1 MLCREFVALISQSSC
16 APPLYSTL
24 DFNIVAGLATFTTG
38 WDEQTKT
45 AYAFSSAGFV
55 SYDDER
61 AICYKTEYAIDNQ
74 LNGFIIWEISGDL
87 LEDSSTPLLDAMI
100 DRLNS
105 NDPTDRCNSGATDDD
120 DDDDGASDKEQWY
133 PDAYGC
139 TSAVPP
145 PPYIAKFFP
154 TQDECCKDNYCRQP
168 DVTPP
173 PVVPG
178 QWYPDAYGCISAVPP
193 PPFIAKFFRTQDE
206 CCKEHYCRPPGVTP
220 PPFSPSNPSPT
231 PPSIQIPAPGPTI
244 LNPAPANVA
253 NTEPTPTV
261 DSALSN
267 GVLSVI
273 NNPTPVNSVA
283 AESPPTLI
291 AQDGDLSISQSNHF
305 YPDFGVSEGCRND
318 GNAPEWITK
327 DMMKSSK
334 LECCES
340 YFPSSIEKCNS
351 NNLFYPNFQDGSCVN
366 DGKHPKWMGGAYLA
380 GTMELCCR
388 SFSRNSESQQ
398 RCNSQV
404 RNEKS

>member
-1 MLCREFVALISQSSC
+1 M
-16 APPLYSTL
+16 
-24 DFNIVAGLATFTTG
+24 AGLATFTTG

-105 NDPTDRCNSGATDDD
+105 NDPTDRCTSVALVPTDS
-120 DDDDGASDKEQWY
+120 ADKEQWY

-145 PPYIAKFFP
+145 PPYIAKFFL
-154 TQDECCKDNYCRQP
+154 TQDECC
-168 DVTPP
+168 
-173 PVVPG
+173 
-178 QWYPDAYGCISAVPP
+178 
-193 PPFIAKFFRTQDE
+193 E
-206 CCKEHYCRPPGVTP
+206 EHYCRPPDVTP
-220 PPFSPSNPSPT
+220 LPISPSNPSPT

-244 LNPAPANVA
+244 LNAAPVNVA

-273 NNPTPVNSVA
+273 NNPTPVNSVT
-283 AESPPTLI
+283 AESPPTVI
-291 AQDGDLSISQSNHF
+291 AQDGDLSVSQSNGDWDVIQNF
-305 YPDFGVSEGCRND
+305 YPDFGSSEGCRND
-318 GNAPEWITK
+318 GNAPEWIPD
-327 DMMKSSK
+327 DMIKSSK

-340 YFPSSIEKCNS
+340 YFPSSFEKCNS
-351 NNLFYPNFQDGSCVN
+351 NYLFYPNFQDGSCVN
-366 DGKHPKWMGGAYLA
+366 DGKHPKWMGGAYLVE
-380 GTMELCCR
+380 TMDLCCR
-388 SFSRNSESQQ
+388 SFSRNIESQQ

-404 RNEKS
+404 RNEKSRSR